1 MKIQIIGYSGS
12 GKSTLAKKLGL
23 FYNIPYLH
31 LDNVQ
36 FYGDWQERSIE
47 EQNKI
52 VDKFLKEN
60 DNWVID
66 GNYSKVSPIR
76 FEISDITILLNYN
89 RFYCYKMC
97 KNRYKMY
104 KDTPRESCP
113 CMEKFDLEFKKWI
126 LFSGRTKKRKQK
138 HLINLNKTNGK
149 KLIFNNLKQLNDWLE
164 SIGCK

>member
-76 FEISDITILLNYN
+76 FEISDIKILLNYN

-113 CMEKFDLEFKKWI
+113 GKEKFDLEFKKWI

-149 KLIFNNLKQLNDWLE
+149 KLIFNNLKQLNNWLE